1 MFDFLFLSFYKA
13 VFMLGLSLG
22 TKTPLLGLGKHL
34 FFLAYRFWSQRT
46 QLEMSWDLLENIRW
60 CHAYKFG

>member
-22 TKTPLLGLGKHL
+22 TKNPLLGLGKHL

-46 QLEMSWDLLENIRW
+46 QLEMS
-60 CHAYKFG
+60 